1 MGMQCHFSLNDL
13 PETVGVSRFYDKESQ
28 TISWTLTN
36 GYTVSGTD
44 SPNVWFDV
52 GSMSQAALDM
62 IEWLIRNRICF
73 QCS

>member
-13 PETVGVSRFYDKESQ
+13 PETVGVSRFYDRNSD
-28 TISWTLTN
+28 TLSYTLTN

-52 GSMSQAALDM
+52 GGMSQEALDM
-62 IEWLIRNRICF
+62 IEFLIRNRVCF